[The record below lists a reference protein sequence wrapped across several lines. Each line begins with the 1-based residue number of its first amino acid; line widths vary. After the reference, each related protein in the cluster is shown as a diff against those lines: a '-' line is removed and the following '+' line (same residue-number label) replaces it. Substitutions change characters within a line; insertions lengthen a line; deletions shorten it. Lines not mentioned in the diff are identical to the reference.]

1 MLPPV
6 SASRPERPTMRDVAD
21 RAGVSLQTV
30 SNYVNGRFNLMSP
43 ETRDRVGGELERLGY
58 RPNAAARSLRA
69 KRSMTLGFLVLD
81 EGARFLADPMTD
93 LIIAGIGDV
102 ARDHGY
108 SLLIQAARPDPED
121 IDGLFAPLLEERVDG
136 AFLFLSGPPS
146 IRRRTIRRMV
156 SLGFVF
162 VVFEQAP
169 ARVPVVS
176 VTADNRG
183 GARALAR
190 HLIAAGHRRIA
201 FISTRAPWPMVE
213 ERLRGYHDALR
224 EAGIA
229 RDPALELSDGV
240 WAPADGSA
248 MADRLLG
255 LESPPTAI
263 MCGND
268 LLALGAVRA
277 ARVRKLRV
285 PKDVAV
291 TGFNDFEFA
300 QFADPPLTTVA
311 VPGYELGKLGAE
323 GLIAQLGRGEESV
336 PAAGR
341 RLTLPVEV
349 KLRGSA

>member
-1 MLPPV
+1 
-6 SASRPERPTMRDVAD
+6 
-21 RAGVSLQTV
+21 
-30 SNYVNGRFNLMSP
+30 
-43 ETRDRVGGELERLGY
+43 
-58 RPNAAARSLRA
+58 
-69 KRSMTLGFLVLD
+69 
-81 EGARFLADPMTD
+81 
-93 LIIAGIGDV
+93 
-102 ARDHGY
+102 
-108 SLLIQAARPDPED
+108 
-121 IDGLFAPLLEERVDG
+121 
-136 AFLFLSGPPS
+136 
-146 IRRRTIRRMV
+146 
-156 SLGFVF
+156 
-162 VVFEQAP
+162 
-169 ARVPVVS
+169 
-176 VTADNRG
+176 
-183 GARALAR
+183 
-190 HLIAAGHRRIA
+190 
-201 FISTRAPWPMVE
+201 
-213 ERLRGYHDALR
+213 
-224 EAGIA
+224 
-229 RDPALELSDGV
+229 
-240 WAPADGSA
+240 